1 MAGGRSPE
9 SELSCKYT
17 TRSRAHWEREGG
29 MEPLK
34 LLEWRLSLRRSRRLA
49 SWSLSRPARWRRGKL
64 SCRTWLS
71 SEQTTPRQSQGAD
84 GVDESQPLRAPS
96 GSRRL
101 SLNDIKAWISDTT
114 APPGIGS

>member
-9 SELSCKYT
+9 SELSCKYR
-17 TRSRAHWEREGG
+17 TRSKAHWEREGG

-34 LLEWRLSLRRSRRLA
+34 LLEWRFSLRRSRRLA

-64 SCRTWLS
+64 SCRTWLL
-71 SEQTTPRQSQGAD
+71 EQTTPRQSQGAN

-101 SLNDIKAWISDTT
+101 SLNDVKAWISD
-114 APPGIGS
+114 S